1 MYHGDNVGTA
11 NYSEGVDPFCV
22 GHEFAGEI
30 VEVGNSVHRHK
41 VGQKVLAS
49 GGAPCGRCKHCLSG
63 HTQLCEHWTAFGLS
77 TRLNGG
83 QAEFVNVPM
92 ADLTLQPIPE
102 GVSDEPVFCSPM
114 PCAPRT
120 SD

>member
-49 GGAPCGRCKHCLSG
+49 GGAAGDVNIAYLA
-63 HTQLCEHWTAFGLS
+63 HTAL
-77 TRLNGG
+77 
-83 QAEFVNVPM
+83 
-92 ADLTLQPIPE
+92 
-102 GVSDEPVFCSPM
+102 
-114 PCAPRT
+114 
-120 SD
+120 